1 MGAHAHSWHGPC
13 CLGLWLSHEC
23 QLHIH
28 LPKLSLLSAFRCCVF
43 PRNRAFSLA
52 HSSEQNLGICGRLSG
67 TRSAAVRVG
76 AVAPGA
82 CGAGFLQ
89 AAAGQLPWSSRSL
102 LFSASSITPMLRC
115 QVTDRWHSALRTR
128 AFSHWQPTNILH
140 LWLLCSCCLSG
151 DPRLI
156 SLGWKYIDVGNQHG
170 EWGSLSPP
178 FPYVWSR
185 ICNTQG
191 NRAWKS
197 SALRRC
203 LFCLRNGG
211 SSFCCCQLGA
221 RASAVKP

>member
-28 LPKLSLLSAFRCCVF
+28 LSKLSLLSAFRCCVF
-43 PRNRAFSLA
+43 LRNRAFSLA

-115 QVTDRWHSALRTR
+115 QVTGGTVRCAPELSLTGNLRIFFICGCSA
-128 AFSHWQPTNILH
+128 AVA
-140 LWLLCSCCLSG
+140 
-151 DPRLI
+151 
-156 SLGWKYIDVGNQHG
+156 SLGTPG
-170 EWGSLSPP
+170 
-178 FPYVWSR
+178 
-185 ICNTQG
+185 
-191 NRAWKS
+191 
-197 SALRRC
+197 
-203 LFCLRNGG
+203 
-211 SSFCCCQLGA
+211 
-221 RASAVKP
+221 